1 MDQKRQEELVA
12 KYLSGNISLQERGAL
27 LSWAEESEDNKQ
39 FFDEMIQLWA
49 SVEEEEVG
57 FDVNM
62 DSAWQKI
69 ANKTVPVQQNEIE
82 ETSFSQKAKIRPIF
96 RRNMFLRIAAAV
108 LFLIVATYLWPSQP
122 ELISLRTA
130 ANEST
135 QIDLP
140 DGTKIWLNQNSQL
153 SYYIPF
159 KERNVKLEGEAFFE
173 VERMEDSPFTI
184 TGGETKTRVLGTS
197 FNVRAYANEDKVT
210 VTVTSG
216 KVQFEMDEESE
227 KGVILEKG
235 DAGVFAKN
243 IKNIEKITADDINV
257 LSWKT
262 KSLSFEDTPLKEVCV
277 AMERHFGIKIEIKN
291 PALELC
297 NFSGIYSQP
306 NVDDLVETLEFSMN
320 VNIKGENKVYTVS
333 GEGCGKGN

>member
-1 MDQKRQEELVA
+1 MDQKQQEELIA
-12 KYLSGNISLQERGAL
+12 KYLSGNIGLQEREAL
-27 LSWAEESEDNKQ
+27 LSWAEEHDDNKK
-39 FFDEMIQLWA
+39 FFDEMIQLWG
-49 SVEEEEVG
+49 SVEEEATD

-62 DSAWQKI
+62 GQAWQKI
-69 ANKTVPVQQNEIE
+69 ASQTSPVEKVTHPQEAVI
-82 ETSFSQKAKIRPIF
+82 KPLLGRK
-96 RRNMFLRIAAAV
+96 MFLRIAAAV
-108 LFLIVATYLWPSQP
+108 LFLVVATYLWPNDS
-122 ELISLRTA
+122 ELIFLQTA

-135 QIDLP
+135 QVDLP

-153 SYYIPF
+153 SYSIPF
-159 KERNVKLEGEAFFE
+159 NKRNVKLEGEAFFE

-197 FNVRAYANEDKVT
+197 FNVRAYSNEDKVM

-216 KVQFEMDEESE
+216 KVQFELDKESG

-235 DAGVFAKN
+235 DAGVFAKE
-243 IKNIEKITADDINV
+243 IKQVEKVVADDINV

-262 KSLSFEDTPLKEVCV
+262 KSLNFEETPLKEVCA

-297 NFSGIYSQP
+297 SFNGVYGQP
-306 NVDDLVETLEFSMN
+306 NVDDLVETLKFSMN
-320 VNIKGENKVYTVS
+320 VNIERQNNVYVVS
-333 GEGCGKGN
+333 GEGCEKEN